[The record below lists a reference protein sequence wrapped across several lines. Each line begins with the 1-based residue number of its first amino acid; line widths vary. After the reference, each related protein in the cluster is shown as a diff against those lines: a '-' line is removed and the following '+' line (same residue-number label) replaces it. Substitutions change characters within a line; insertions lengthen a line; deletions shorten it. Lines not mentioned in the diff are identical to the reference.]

1 MTSAIIG
8 DLYTPTDETGVRS
21 RLHPITEP
29 DAVIAPN
36 GKTLTQILEED
47 IVGTGIIINE
57 QKPTSKGVW
66 FKIQSVQN
74 IDD

>member
-1 MTSAIIG
+1 MASAIIG
-8 DLYTPTDETGVRS
+8 DLYTPTDENGVRS
-21 RLHPITEP
+21 QLHPITEL

-36 GKTLTQILEED
+36 GKTLTQILDED
-47 IVGTGIIINE
+47 VTSIIINE

-66 FKIQSVQN
+66 FKIQSIQN